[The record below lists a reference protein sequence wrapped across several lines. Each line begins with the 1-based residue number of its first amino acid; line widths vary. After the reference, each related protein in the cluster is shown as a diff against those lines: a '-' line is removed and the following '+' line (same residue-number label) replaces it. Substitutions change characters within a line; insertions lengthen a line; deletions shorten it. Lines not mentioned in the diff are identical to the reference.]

1 LALRVVSVDSIAVTL
16 VFKEQIDRINADIT
30 SLSVISPD
38 TGRKPL
44 TNAQRSAGL
53 ITGIIPL
60 PVDRSIMNV
69 AICNSTLARVS
80 PFEIPRAGILNPV
93 YLTH

>member
-16 VFKEQIDRINADIT
+16 VFKAQIDFISAEIT
-30 SLSVISPD
+30 LLSVMVPD
-38 TGRKPL
+38 PGRNPL
-44 TNAQRSAGL
+44 TNGHRSAGL

-60 PVDRSIMNV
+60 PVDRFIMNV
-69 AICNSTLARVS
+69 AICNSTKASVS
-80 PFEIPRAGILNPV
+80 PLEIPRAGIPYPV

>member
-1 LALRVVSVDSIAVTL
+1 VVSVDSIAVTL
-16 VFKEQIDRINADIT
+16 VFKAQIDFISAEIT

-38 TGRKPL
+38 TGRNPL
-44 TNAQRSAGL
+44 TNGQRSAGS

-60 PVDRSIMNV
+60 PVDRSIIKF
-69 AICNSTLARVS
+69 AICNSTKASVS
-80 PFEIPRAGILNPV
+80 PLEIPRAGIPYPV